1 MRVMRLLVL
10 FDLPTG
16 SKAERRSY
24 TEFRKFLIEDGYHM
38 EQFSVYSRLLLTRE
52 SASTHIA
59 RLRAN
64 LPSAG
69 EVTVIE
75 MTERQY
81 EDRLVLLGD
90 KPKRAEASAQGTQLT
105 LVF

>member
-1 MRVMRLLVL
+1 MRIMRLLVL

-16 SKAERRSY
+16 SKAERKSY
-24 TEFRKFLIEDGYHM
+24 AQFRKFLINDGYHM
-38 EQFSVYSRLLLTRE
+38 EQYSVYSRILLSRD
-52 SASTHIA
+52 SAVTHVE

-64 LPSAG
+64 LPAAG

-75 MTERQY
+75 LTEKQFESRKV
-81 EDRLVLLGD
+81 LVNTLVRKDLPDVG
-90 KPKRAEASAQGTQLT
+90 PQLT